1 MNIKQNVLMNILII
15 FVIITTNF
23 FILINSVKA
32 VNISEISQIEL
43 HSRGNCG
50 QLLKYKGVIVKT
62 TYVEYTFDGKNY
74 PAYCLDKTL
83 PGITNELV
91 YSVGTNK
98 KIEDVGLW
106 RVIVNG
112 FPYKTLSELGVAN
125 EEEAFT
131 ATKHA
136 VYCYLFENT
145 PNDYEAIGEAGQRTL
160 NALKRIT
167 ENANNSKE
175 IQEAINIKINA
186 DSEEWIED
194 DENHDYIYKTY
205 TLKSNISNL
214 DYEIIS
220 TGDMPEGSLIK
231 NEKGNETL
239 KFSNN
244 EKIKVLLLKDSLA
257 SDGNIK
263 MNIKTKIKTKPVI
276 YGSSPNSSWQNYAL
290 TGYMYEDV
298 TAKLED
304 TYKKVEKPVA
314 PEKVEKI
321 EVKEII
327 KTENVRVLPV
337 TGM

>member
-1 MNIKQNVLMNILII
+1 MIIKQNVIMNILII

-32 VNISEISQIEL
+32 ANISEISQIEL
-43 HSRGNCG
+43 HSRGICG

-62 TYVEYTFDGKNY
+62 TYVEYTHNGKNY

-98 KIEDVGLW
+98 KIEDIGLW

-112 FPYKTLSELGVAN
+112 YPYKSLSELGVAN

-160 NALKRIT
+160 NALKNIM

-175 IQEAINIKINA
+175 TQEAINIEINA

-194 DENHDYIYKTY
+194 EENNEYIYKTY

-220 TGDMPEGSLIK
+220 TGDLPEGSIIK

-239 KFSNN
+239 RFENN
-244 EKIKVLLLKDSLA
+244 EKIKVVLLKDSLVN
-257 SDGNIK
+257 DGNIE
-263 MNIKTKIKTKPVI
+263 MTIKTQIKTKPVI
-276 YGSSPNSSWQNYAL
+276 YGTSPNASWQNYAL
-290 TGYMYEDV
+290 TGYMYEDT

-304 TYKKVEKPVA
+304 TYRKVEKPIV

-321 EVKEII
+321 EIKEII
-327 KTENVRVLPV
+327 KTENVKILPV